1 MRPVEKANVGDILLY
16 TAGELEIE
24 FTIQNQYNPYST
36 AKEPLAINLGE
47 YCSYCEVRKFD
58 EALHVEHVQ
67 PKAPDKY
74 PNLEFSWS
82 NFLLS
87 CQRCNGGDN
96 KGVTDVILADIHL
109 PHQNNTLLSIQ
120 YTTGGMVRIHPNLEK
135 DSSEY
140 TKAQKLIDLVGLN
153 KRPGHEKYKPNDK
166 RWNRRRIVWELAT
179 KYLQKWED
187 KTIEIDTIMDLA
199 KSNGF
204 FSVWF
209 SVFENHPE
217 IRKAL
222 VNAFSGTATNCFY
235 SNYQPI
241 PRNPPSI

>member
-1 MRPVEKANVGDILLY
+1 MRPVEKAIIGDKLLY

-24 FTIQNQYNPYST
+24 FTVQDQYNPYST
-36 AKEPLAINLGE
+36 SKPELAINLGE
-47 YCSYCEVRKFD
+47 YCSFCEVPKCD

-67 PKAPDKY
+67 CKAKY

-87 CQRCNGGDN
+87 CQRCNGTDN
-96 KGVTDVILADIHL
+96 KGDTAIILADIHL

-120 YTTGGMVRIHPNLEK
+120 YTTGGLVRIHPDLEK
-135 DSSEY
+135 DSPDY
-140 TKAQKLIDLVGLN
+140 IKAQKLIDLVGLD
-153 KRPGHEKYKPNDK
+153 KRPGHKKHLPNDK
-166 RWNRRRIVWELAT
+166 RWNRRRIAWELAT
-179 KYLQKWED
+179 KYLQKWKN
-187 KTIEIDTIMDLA
+187 KTIEVDTIMDLA

-209 SVFENHPE
+209 SVFEYHSE

-222 VNAFSGTATNCFY
+222 VKAFSGTATNCFD

>member
-1 MRPVEKANVGDILLY
+1 MRPVKKAKAGDTLVDITGGLN
-16 TAGELEIE
+16 TSI
-24 FTIQNQYNPYST
+24 IVQDQYKPYRT
-36 AKEPLAINLGE
+36 AKQPLAINLGE
-47 YCSYCEVRKFD
+47 YCSFCEVPKCD
-58 EALHVEHVQ
+58 EALHVEHVAYQ
-67 PKAPDKY
+67 KGH

-120 YTTGGMVRIHPNLEK
+120 YTIGGMVRIHPNLEK
-135 DSSEY
+135 DSLEY
-140 TKAQKLIDLVGLN
+140 TKAQKLIDLVGLD
-153 KRPGHEKYKPNDK
+153 KRPGHKKHLPNDK
-166 RWNRRRIVWELAT
+166 RWNRRRIAWQLAT
-179 KYLQKWED
+179 KYLQKWEN
-187 KTIEIDTIMDLA
+187 KTIEVDTIMDLA

-209 SVFENHPE
+209 SVFEYHSE

-222 VNAFSGTATNCFY
+222 VKAFSGTATACFD

-241 PRNPPSI
+241 PRNAPSI

>member
-1 MRPVEKANVGDILLY
+1 MRPVEKANVGDILVDITGGLN
-16 TAGELEIE
+16 TSI
-24 FTIQNQYNPYST
+24 IVQDQYKDYRT
-36 AKEPLAINLGE
+36 AKPALVANLGE
-47 YCSYCEVRKFD
+47 YCSYCEVPKCD
-58 EALHVEHVQ
+58 EALHVEHVAYQ
-67 PKAPDKY
+67 KGH

-87 CQRCNGGDN
+87 CQRCNGSDN
-96 KGVTDVILADIHL
+96 KGVTDVNLTDIHL

-135 DSSEY
+135 DSLEY
-140 TKAQKLIDLVGLN
+140 TKAQKLIDLVGLD
-153 KRPGHEKYKPNDK
+153 KRPGHEKYKPNDR
-166 RWNRRRIVWELAT
+166 RWNRRYEAWDLAT

-187 KTIEIDTIMDLA
+187 KTTDVVTIMYLA
-199 KSNGF
+199 KGYGF

-222 VNAFSGTATNCFY
+222 VNAFSGTATNCFD